1 MTVCGVSV
9 SKKVVLVLTLNP
21 AAFAILMAST
31 AWSNT
36 PSLDTD
42 SSCRSRSPSMCTTQ
56 RKYGDGLNL
65 CRCLGIRSALVQRKT
80 NFFRLI
86 SSCTITSI
94 CGCISGSPPAI
105 ETIGALASSIAA
117 IACSTGI
124 RCLRTLAGCW
134 IFPQPLHL
142 RLQANSGSSSTSSG
156 NFLLPDSFCFIRC
169 VPMRMLTRSGM
180 DI

>member
-1 MTVCGVSV
+1 
-9 SKKVVLVLTLNP
+9 
-21 AAFAILMAST
+21 
-31 AWSNT
+31 
-36 PSLDTD
+36 
-42 SSCRSRSPSMCTTQ
+42 MCTTQ

-65 CRCLGIRSALVQRKT
+65 CRCLGISSALVQRKT

-105 ETIGALASSIAA
+105 ETIGAFASSIAA

-142 RLQANSGSSSTSSG
+142 RLQANSGSSSTSNG
-156 NFLLPDSFCFIRC
+156 NFLLPASFCFIRC
-169 VPMRMLTRSGM
+169 APMRMLTRSGI